1 MPPNRRPPPKPWPMK
16 YVVVAILVF
25 VVIYT
30 WVNLRY
36 RKPGPGYRPYQDA
49 QDRAT
54 VARLLAAG
62 WHKMPVALERPIE
75 APALDGAPAAV
86 ARDFPGLGDLD
97 QKFAEKPR
105 LFASIDRV
113 VSPASV
119 RRGAEYTVYF
129 TASVADLKEEMGELA
144 LFRRDRELVLLPTTE
159 HLPGRDLRSRWNDSN
174 YTARFSTADL
184 APGRYEAR
192 LVARGRAAT
201 WSFTVK

>member
-1 MPPNRRPPPKPWPMK
+1 MK
-16 YVVVAILVF
+16 YIVVAILVF

-62 WHKMPVALERPIE
+62 WHKMPVELERPIE
-75 APALDGAPAAV
+75 APTFAGPPASI

-119 RRGAEYTVYF
+119 RRGADYTVYF
-129 TASVADLKEEMGELA
+129 TASVTDLKEEMGELT
-144 LFRRDRELVLLPTTE
+144 LFRRDKEIVLLPTTE
-159 HLPGRDLRSRWNDSN
+159 HLPGKDLRRRWNDSN
-174 YTARFSTADL
+174 YAATFSTADL

-201 WSFTVK
+201 WSFTVR